1 MRFSPGERTGAGE
14 AGFLSACRLTTGDRD
29 GVTRGLVLAGMELVL
44 AGIEL
49 DLAGRPET
57 ATFGRGDTEL
67 LLGFFAS
74 YAGVEEEKTG
84 GNDGNGGSGDSHV
97 VAASGDSHVVA
108 AKGVTGAASNDVG
121 PGVVEI
127 EASVLNVGD
136 NSASWERGPLG

>member
-74 YAGVEEEKTG
+74 YAGVGEEQTG

-97 VAASGDSHVVA
+97 VAA
-108 AKGVTGAASNDVG
+108 KGVTGAASNGVG
-121 PGVVEI
+121 PGVVAT